1 MISETMMIFYYQLAE
16 QMVFIHVDSLQSLG
30 PTMATGDSKHL
41 GRVCFRLGNSH
52 APTHCHF
59 HRDYDDEPVDS
70 QV

>member
-1 MISETMMIFYYQLAE
+1 
-16 QMVFIHVDSLQSLG
+16 MVFIHVDSLQSLG